1 MANVLFKRGS
11 YKQLPASGSAVNGA
25 IYMTEDE
32 GGIYLGLQD
41 GALKRMGDYVLLN
54 TQEELRAYDLTNV
67 GEYTMFYVKN
77 DNILCRYDLT
87 DKKFI
92 QINAQQTAGDL
103 IKNIDVHAAT
113 NGKVSINLLDGTGDA
128 ITASAGE
135 LNITG
140 AGAATVAGNN
150 SNGITVTAEDHKA
163 FLSTKS
169 NTIQLN
175 NTKATTGAS
184 EIAGS
189 ISFEGIGDLAPVI
202 TTDDTSSKV
211 IFNVKAPK
219 VTASV
224 ATADGSTTV
233 TTGLANSDG
242 DYIENTA
249 SSFTVKGAGDVQV
262 TSSGNDITVTS
273 NNTVAALSGANDTI
287 TLKNSVNGGAATTAG
302 EISVVGEG
310 NLAPT
315 VTVRNNKLT
324 VTVNGADSTAAFDA
338 EGNLS
343 IGQIKDG
350 DVVGAAASVKPVIKY
365 GINGGY
371 TAVFAKSDSADGEA
385 VLNVPTVDEVNNLLK
400 GLDAMTF
407 QGVKTVAEIN
417 NINTANKGDTYKVSV
432 GGQIGDA
439 EVNVGDLVINNGAD
453 GAAPSWQIVPAGDET
468 IYTYSLVNSEG
479 AVTLTDNFSDTHG
492 AITAG
497 NLITISKGAVG
508 HAVLNPSSSED
519 KSAGSI
525 SLLGDELISFTAVSN
540 LTQDVYGHVTA
551 RTLGTYTVTP
561 IQSLTSTFAVNDNV
575 ATMTVAMADVD
586 DNVIYGTQNIT
597 SGTLTMS
604 ANDNG
609 ELNMDLVW
617 GSF

>member
-67 GEYTMFYVKN
+67 GEYTMFYVKD

-87 DKKFI
+87 QKKFI
-92 QINAQQTAGDL
+92 QINAQQTASDL
-103 IKNIDVHAAT
+103 IKNINVHAAT

-135 LNITG
+135 LNISG
-140 AGAATVAGNN
+140 AGSATVAGDD
-150 SNGITVTAEDHKA
+150 SNGITITAEDHKA

-189 ISFEGIGDLAPVI
+189 ISFEGAGDLAPVI

-242 DYIENTA
+242 DYIDNTA

-262 TSSGNDITVTS
+262 TSSDNEITVTS
-273 NNTVAALSGANDTI
+273 NNTVATLSGASDKI

-310 NLAPT
+310 NLGPA
-315 VTVRNNKLT
+315 VTVNGNKLT

-338 EGNLS
+338 NGNLS
-343 IGQIKDG
+343 IGQIKNG
-350 DVVGAAASVKPVIKY
+350 DVVGTAASVKPVIKY
-365 GINGGY
+365 GTNGGS
-371 TAVFAKSDSADGEA
+371 TAVFANGEA
-385 VLNVPTVDEVNNLLK
+385 VLNIPTVDEVNNLLK

-407 QGVKTVAEIN
+407 QGVKSVAEIN
-417 NINTANKGDTYKVSV
+417 NITTANKGDTYKVSV
-432 GGQIGDA
+432 GGEIGDTQ
-439 EVNVGDLVINNGAD
+439 VNVGDLVINNGAD

-468 IYTYSLVNSEG
+468 IYTYSLVNTEG
-479 AVTLTDNFSDTHG
+479 AVTLTDNFGDAHG
-492 AITAG
+492 AVTAG
-497 NLITISKGAVG
+497 NLITISNGAVN
-508 HAVLNPSSSED
+508 HAVLNPSSSEN

-525 SLLGDELISFTAVSN
+525 SLLGDELISFTAISN
-540 LTQDVYGHVTA
+540 LTQDDYGHVTA

-561 IQSLTSTFAVNDNV
+561 IKSLTSTFAVNSNT

-586 DNVIYGTQNIT
+586 DNIIYGTQNIT
-597 SGTLTMS
+597 SNTLTMS

>member
-87 DKKFI
+87 EKKFI
-92 QINAQQTAGDL
+92 QINAQQTASDL
-103 IKNIDVHAAT
+103 IKDINVHAAT

-135 LNITG
+135 LNIAG
-140 AGAATVAGNN
+140 AGAATVVGDN

-189 ISFEGIGDLAPVI
+189 ISFEGTGDLAPVI

-233 TTGLANSDG
+233 TTGLANADG
-242 DYIENTA
+242 DYIDNTA
-249 SSFTVKGAGDVQV
+249 SSFTIKGAGDAKV
-262 TSSGNDITVTS
+262 TSSGNAITVTS
-273 NNTVAALSGANDTI
+273 DNTVAALSGASNKI
-287 TLKNSVNGGAATTAG
+287 TLKNSVNGGTATVAG

-310 NLAPT
+310 NLGPA
-315 VTVRNNKLT
+315 VTVSGNKLT

-338 EGNLS
+338 NGNLS

-365 GINGGY
+365 GMGDTKS
-371 TAVFAKSDSADGEA
+371 TAVFANGEA

-407 QGVKTVAEIN
+407 KGVSSVADIN
-417 NINTANKGDTYKVSV
+417 KIQTANKGDTYKVSV
-432 GGQIGDA
+432 AGKIGDT

-468 IYTYSLVNSEG
+468 IYTYELVNSEG
-479 AVTLTDNFSDTHG
+479 AVTLVDNFGDNAG

-497 NLITISKGAVG
+497 NLINISGGAVS
-508 HAVLNPSSSED
+508 HAVLNPTSSEN

-525 SLLGDELISFTAVSN
+525 SLLGDELVSFTAVSG

-561 IQSLTSTFAVNDNV
+561 IKSLTSSFAVANNV

-586 DNVIYGTQNIT
+586 DTIIHGTQNIT
-597 SGTLTMS
+597 SDTLTMS
-604 ANDNG
+604 ADNNG
-609 ELNMDLVW
+609 ALNMDIVW
-617 GSF
+617 GSFTD

>member
-54 TQEELRAYDLTNV
+54 TREELQAYDVTNV

-87 DKKFI
+87 EKKFI

-103 IKNIDVHAAT
+103 IKEIDIHAAT
-113 NGKVSINLLDGTGDA
+113 NGKVSINLIDAKGDA
-128 ITASAGE
+128 ITEAAGE

-140 AGAATVAGNN
+140 AGAATVAGND

-189 ISFEGIGDLAPVI
+189 ISFEGTGDLAPVI

-233 TTGLANSDG
+233 TTGLANADG
-242 DYIENTA
+242 DYIDNTA
-249 SSFTVKGAGDVQV
+249 SSFTIKGAGDAKV
-262 TSSGNDITVTS
+262 TSTGNAITVTS
-273 NNTVAALSGANDTI
+273 DNTVAALSGASNKI
-287 TLKNSVNGGAATTAG
+287 TLKNSVNGGTAAVAG

-310 NLAPT
+310 NLGPA
-315 VTVRNNKLT
+315 VTVSGNKLT

-338 EGNLS
+338 NGNLS

-350 DVVGAAASVKPVIKY
+350 DVVGTAASVKPVIKY
-365 GINGGY
+365 GMGETKS
-371 TAVFAKSDSADGEA
+371 TAVFANGEA

-407 QGVKTVAEIN
+407 KGVSSVADIN
-417 NINTANKGDTYKVSV
+417 KIQTANKGDTYKVSV
-432 GGQIGDA
+432 AGKIGDT

-453 GAAPSWQIVPAGDET
+453 GAAPAWQIVPAGDET
-468 IYTYSLVNSEG
+468 IYTYELVNSEG
-479 AVTLTDNFSDTHG
+479 AVTLIDNFGDNAG

-497 NLITISKGAVG
+497 NLINISGGAVS
-508 HAVLNPSSSED
+508 HAVLNPSSSEN

-525 SLLGDELISFTAVSN
+525 SLLGDELVSFTAVSG

-561 IQSLTSTFAVNDNV
+561 IKSLTSSFAVANNV

-586 DNVIYGTQNIT
+586 DTIIHGTQNIT
-597 SGTLTMS
+597 SDTLTMS
-604 ANDNG
+604 ANNNG
-609 ELNMDLVW
+609 ALNMDIVW
-617 GSF
+617 GSFTD

>member
-54 TQEELRAYDLTNV
+54 TREELQAYDVTNV
-67 GEYTMFYVKN
+67 GEYTMFYVKK

-87 DKKFI
+87 EKKFI

-103 IKNIDVHAAT
+103 IKEINIYAAT
-113 NGKVSINLLDGTGDA
+113 NGKVSINLLDAKGDE
-128 ITASAGE
+128 ITEAAGE

-140 AGAATVAGNN
+140 AGAATVAGND

-189 ISFEGIGDLAPVI
+189 ISFEGTGDLAPVI

-233 TTGLANSDG
+233 TTGLANADG
-242 DYIENTA
+242 DYIDNTA
-249 SSFTVKGAGDVQV
+249 SSFTIKGAGDAKV
-262 TSSGNDITVTS
+262 TSTGNAITVTS
-273 NNTVAALSGANDTI
+273 DNTVAALSGASNKI
-287 TLKNSVNGGAATTAG
+287 TLKNSVNGGTAAVAG

-310 NLAPT
+310 NLGPA
-315 VTVRNNKLT
+315 VTVSGNKLT

-338 EGNLS
+338 NGNLS

-350 DVVGAAASVKPVIKY
+350 DVVGTAASVKPVIKY
-365 GINGGY
+365 GMGETKS
-371 TAVFAKSDSADGEA
+371 TAVFANGEA

-407 QGVKTVAEIN
+407 KGVSSVADIN
-417 NINTANKGDTYKVSV
+417 KIQTANKGDTYKVSV
-432 GGQIGDA
+432 AGKIGDT
-439 EVNVGDLVINNGAD
+439 EVNVGDIVINNGAD
-453 GAAPSWQIVPAGDET
+453 GATPAWQIVPAGDET
-468 IYTYSLVNSEG
+468 IYTYELVNSEG
-479 AVTLTDNFSDTHG
+479 AVTLIDNFGDNAG

-497 NLITISKGAVG
+497 NLINISGGAVS
-508 HAVLNPSSSED
+508 HAVLNPSSSEN

-525 SLLGDELISFTAVSN
+525 SLLGDELVSFTAVSG

-561 IQSLTSTFAVNDNV
+561 IKSLTSSFAVANNV

-586 DNVIYGTQNIT
+586 DTIIHGTQNIT
-597 SGTLTMS
+597 SDTLTMS
-604 ANDNG
+604 ANNNG
-609 ELNMDLVW
+609 ALNMDIVW
-617 GSF
+617 GSFTD

>member
-87 DKKFI
+87 EKKFI
-92 QINAQQTAGDL
+92 QINAQQTASDL
-103 IKNIDVHAAT
+103 IKNINVHAAA

-135 LNITG
+135 LNIAG
-140 AGAATVAGNN
+140 AGAATVAGDNN
-150 SNGITVTAEDHKA
+150 NGITVTAEDHKA

-189 ISFEGIGDLAPVI
+189 ISFEGTGDLAPVI
-202 TTDDTSSKV
+202 TTDDASSKV

-233 TTGLANSDG
+233 TTGLANADG
-242 DYIENTA
+242 DYIDNTA
-249 SSFTVKGAGDVQV
+249 SSFTIKGAGDAKV
-262 TSSGNDITVTS
+262 TSAGNAITVTS
-273 NNTVAALSGANDTI
+273 DNTVAALSGASNKI
-287 TLKNSVNGGAATTAG
+287 TLKNSVNGGTAAVAG
-302 EISVVGEG
+302 EISVAGEG
-310 NLAPT
+310 NLGPA
-315 VTVRNNKLT
+315 VTVSGNKLT

-338 EGNLS
+338 NGNLS

-350 DVVGAAASVKPVIKY
+350 DVVGTAASVKPVIKY
-365 GINGGY
+365 GMGETKS
-371 TAVFAKSDSADGEA
+371 TAVFANGEA

-407 QGVKTVAEIN
+407 KGVSSVADIN
-417 NINTANKGDTYKVSV
+417 GIQTANKGDTYKVSV
-432 GGQIGDA
+432 AGKIGDT

-468 IYTYSLVNSEG
+468 IYTYELVNSEG
-479 AVTLTDNFSDTHG
+479 AVTLVDNFGDNAG

-497 NLITISKGAVG
+497 NLINISGGAVS
-508 HAVLNPSSSED
+508 HAVLNPTSSEN

-525 SLLGDELISFTAVSN
+525 SLLGDELISFTAVSG

-561 IQSLTSTFAVNDNV
+561 IKSLTSSFAVANNV

-586 DNVIYGTQNIT
+586 DTIIHGTQNIT
-597 SGTLTMS
+597 SDTLTMS
-604 ANDNG
+604 ANNNG
-609 ELNMDLVW
+609 ALNMDIVW
-617 GSF
+617 GSFTD

>member
-87 DKKFI
+87 EKKFI
-92 QINAQQTAGDL
+92 QINAQQTASDL
-103 IKNIDVHAAT
+103 IKDINVHAAA

-140 AGAATVAGNN
+140 AGAATVAGDNN
-150 SNGITVTAEDHKA
+150 NGITVTAEDHKA

-189 ISFEGIGDLAPVI
+189 ISFEGTGDLAPVI
-202 TTDDTSSKV
+202 TTDDASSKV

-233 TTGLANSDG
+233 TTGLANADG
-242 DYIENTA
+242 DYIDNTA
-249 SSFTVKGAGDVQV
+249 SSFTIKGAGDAKV
-262 TSSGNDITVTS
+262 TSVGNAITVTS
-273 NNTVAALSGANDTI
+273 DNTVAALSGASNKI
-287 TLKNSVNGGAATTAG
+287 TLKNSVNGGTAAVAG
-302 EISVVGEG
+302 EISVAGEG
-310 NLAPT
+310 NLGPA
-315 VTVRNNKLT
+315 VTVSGNKLT

-338 EGNLS
+338 NGNLS

-350 DVVGAAASVKPVIKY
+350 DVVGAAASVKPVIKF
-365 GINGGY
+365 GMGETKS
-371 TAVFAKSDSADGEA
+371 TAVFANGEA

-407 QGVKTVAEIN
+407 KGVSSVADIN
-417 NINTANKGDTYKVSV
+417 KIQTANKGDTYKVSV
-432 GGQIGDA
+432 AGKIGDT

-468 IYTYSLVNSEG
+468 IYTYELVNSEG
-479 AVTLTDNFSDTHG
+479 AVTLVDNFGDNAG

-497 NLITISKGAVG
+497 NLINISGGAVS
-508 HAVLNPSSSED
+508 HAVLNPSSSEN

-525 SLLGDELISFTAVSN
+525 SLLGDELISFTAVSG

-561 IQSLTSTFAVNDNV
+561 IKSLTSSFAVANNV

-586 DNVIYGTQNIT
+586 DTIIHGTQNIT
-597 SGTLTMS
+597 SDTLTMS
-604 ANDNG
+604 ADNNG
-609 ELNMDLVW
+609 ALNMDIVW
-617 GSF
+617 GSFTD

>member
-54 TQEELRAYDLTNV
+54 TREELQAYDVTNV

-77 DNILCRYDLT
+77 ENILCRYDLT
-87 DKKFI
+87 EKKFI

-103 IKNIDVHAAT
+103 IKEINIHAAT
-113 NGKVSINLLDGTGDA
+113 NGKVSINLLDAKGDE
-128 ITASAGE
+128 ITEAAGE

-140 AGAATVAGNN
+140 AGAATVAGND

-189 ISFEGIGDLAPVI
+189 ISFEGTGDLAPVI
-202 TTDDTSSKV
+202 TTDDASSKV

-233 TTGLANSDG
+233 TTGLANADG
-242 DYIENTA
+242 DYIDNTA
-249 SSFTVKGAGDVQV
+249 SSFTIKGAGDAKV
-262 TSSGNDITVTS
+262 TSTGNAITVTS
-273 NNTVAALSGANDTI
+273 DNTVAALSGASNKI
-287 TLKNSVNGGAATTAG
+287 TLKNSVNGGTAAVAG

-310 NLAPT
+310 NLGPA
-315 VTVRNNKLT
+315 VTVSGNKLT

-338 EGNLS
+338 NGNLS

-350 DVVGAAASVKPVIKY
+350 DVVGTAASVKPVIKY
-365 GINGGY
+365 GMGETKS
-371 TAVFAKSDSADGEA
+371 TAVFANGEA
-385 VLNVPTVDEVNNLLK
+385 VLNVPTVDEVNNLLR

-407 QGVKTVAEIN
+407 KGVLSVADIN
-417 NINTANKGDTYKVSV
+417 KIQTANKGDTYKVSV
-432 GGQIGDA
+432 AGKIGDT
-439 EVNVGDLVINNGAD
+439 EVNVGDIVINNGAD
-453 GAAPSWQIVPAGDET
+453 GATPAWQIVPAGDET
-468 IYTYSLVNSEG
+468 IYTYELVNSEG
-479 AVTLTDNFSDTHG
+479 AVTLIDNFGDNAG

-497 NLITISKGAVG
+497 DLINISGGAVS
-508 HAVLNPSSSED
+508 HAVLNPSSSEN

-525 SLLGDELISFTAVSN
+525 SLLGDELVSFTAVSG

-561 IQSLTSTFAVNDNV
+561 IKSLTSSFAVANNV

-586 DNVIYGTQNIT
+586 DTIIHGTQNIT
-597 SGTLTMS
+597 SDTLTMS
-604 ANDNG
+604 ANNNG
-609 ELNMDLVW
+609 ALNMDIVW
-617 GSF
+617 GSFTD

>member
-54 TQEELRAYDLTNV
+54 TREELQAYDVTNV
-67 GEYTMFYVKN
+67 GEYTMFYVKK

-87 DKKFI
+87 EKKFI

-103 IKNIDVHAAT
+103 IKEINIHAAT
-113 NGKVSINLLDGTGDA
+113 NGKVSINLLDAKGDE
-128 ITASAGE
+128 ITEAAGE

-140 AGAATVAGNN
+140 AGAATVAGND

-189 ISFEGIGDLAPVI
+189 ISFEGTGDLAPVI

-233 TTGLANSDG
+233 TTGLANADG
-242 DYIENTA
+242 DYIDNTA
-249 SSFTVKGAGDVQV
+249 SSFTIKGAGDAKV
-262 TSSGNDITVTS
+262 TSTGNAITVTS
-273 NNTVAALSGANDTI
+273 DNTVAALSGASNKI
-287 TLKNSVNGGAATTAG
+287 TLKNSVNGGTAAVAG

-310 NLAPT
+310 NLGPA
-315 VTVRNNKLT
+315 VTVSGNKLT

-338 EGNLS
+338 NGNLS

-365 GINGGY
+365 GMGETKS
-371 TAVFAKSDSADGEA
+371 TAVFANGEA

-407 QGVKTVAEIN
+407 KGVLSVADIN
-417 NINTANKGDTYKVSV
+417 KIQTADKGDTYKVSV
-432 GGQIGDA
+432 AGKIGDT
-439 EVNVGDLVINNGAD
+439 EVNVGDIVINNGAD
-453 GAAPSWQIVPAGDET
+453 GATPAWQIVPAGDET
-468 IYTYSLVNSEG
+468 IYTYELVNSEG
-479 AVTLTDNFSDTHG
+479 AVTLIDNFGDNAG

-497 NLITISKGAVG
+497 NLINISGGAVS
-508 HAVLNPSSSED
+508 HAVLNPSSSEN

-525 SLLGDELISFTAVSN
+525 SLLGDELVSFTAVSG

-561 IQSLTSTFAVNDNV
+561 IKSLTSSFAVANNV

-586 DNVIYGTQNIT
+586 DTIIHGTQNIT
-597 SGTLTMS
+597 SDTLTMS
-604 ANDNG
+604 ANNNG
-609 ELNMDLVW
+609 ALNMDIVW
-617 GSF
+617 GSFTD

>member
-87 DKKFI
+87 EKKFI
-92 QINAQQTAGDL
+92 QINAQQTASDL
-103 IKNIDVHAAT
+103 IKDINVHAAA

-135 LNITG
+135 LNIAG
-140 AGAATVAGNN
+140 AGAATVAGDNN
-150 SNGITVTAEDHKA
+150 NGITVTAEDHKA

-189 ISFEGIGDLAPVI
+189 ISFEGTGDLAPVI

-233 TTGLANSDG
+233 TTGLANADG
-242 DYIENTA
+242 DYIDNTA
-249 SSFTVKGAGDVQV
+249 SSFTIKGAGDAKV
-262 TSSGNDITVTS
+262 TSAGNAITVTS
-273 NNTVAALSGANDTI
+273 DNTVAALSGASNKI
-287 TLKNSVNGGAATTAG
+287 TLKNSVNGGTATVAG
-302 EISVVGEG
+302 EISVAGEG
-310 NLAPT
+310 NLGPA
-315 VTVRNNKLT
+315 VTVNGNKLT

-338 EGNLS
+338 NGNLS

-350 DVVGAAASVKPVIKY
+350 DVVGTAASVKPVIKY
-365 GINGGY
+365 GMGETKS
-371 TAVFAKSDSADGEA
+371 TAVFANGEA

-407 QGVKTVAEIN
+407 KGVSSVADIN
-417 NINTANKGDTYKVSV
+417 KIQTANKGDTYKVSV
-432 GGQIGDA
+432 AGKIGDT

-468 IYTYSLVNSEG
+468 IYTYELVNSEG
-479 AVTLTDNFSDTHG
+479 AVTLVDNFGDNAG

-497 NLITISKGAVG
+497 NLINISGGAVS
-508 HAVLNPSSSED
+508 HAVLNPTSSEN

-525 SLLGDELISFTAVSN
+525 SLLGDELISFTAVSG

-561 IQSLTSTFAVNDNV
+561 IKSLTSSFAVANNV

-586 DNVIYGTQNIT
+586 DTIIHGTQNIT
-597 SGTLTMS
+597 SDTLTMS
-604 ANDNG
+604 ANNNG
-609 ELNMDLVW
+609 ALNMDIVW
-617 GSF
+617 GSFTD

>member
-54 TQEELRAYDLTNV
+54 TREELQAYDVTNV
-67 GEYTMFYVKN
+67 GEYTMFYVKK

-87 DKKFI
+87 EKKFI

-103 IKNIDVHAAT
+103 IKEINIHAAT
-113 NGKVSINLLDGTGDA
+113 NGKVSINLLDAKGDE
-128 ITASAGE
+128 ITEAAGE

-140 AGAATVAGNN
+140 AGAATVAGND

-189 ISFEGIGDLAPVI
+189 ISFEGAGDLAPVI

-233 TTGLANSDG
+233 TTGLANADG
-242 DYIENTA
+242 DYIDNTA
-249 SSFTVKGAGDVQV
+249 SSFTIKGAGDAKV
-262 TSSGNDITVTS
+262 TSTGNAITVTS
-273 NNTVAALSGANDTI
+273 DNTVAALSGASNKI
-287 TLKNSVNGGAATTAG
+287 TLKNSVNGGTAAVAG

-310 NLAPT
+310 NLGPA
-315 VTVRNNKLT
+315 VTVSGNKLT

-338 EGNLS
+338 NGNLS

-350 DVVGAAASVKPVIKY
+350 DVVGTAASVKPVIKY
-365 GINGGY
+365 GMGDTKS
-371 TAVFAKSDSADGEA
+371 TAVFANGEA

-407 QGVKTVAEIN
+407 KGVSSVADIN
-417 NINTANKGDTYKVSV
+417 GIQTANKGDTYKVSV
-432 GGQIGDA
+432 AGKIGDT

-453 GAAPSWQIVPAGDET
+453 GAAPAWQIVPAGDET
-468 IYTYSLVNSEG
+468 IYTYELVNSEG
-479 AVTLTDNFSDTHG
+479 AVTLVDNFGDNAG

-497 NLITISKGAVG
+497 NLINISGGAVS
-508 HAVLNPSSSED
+508 HAVLNPTSSEN

-525 SLLGDELISFTAVSN
+525 SLLGDELISFTAVSG

-561 IQSLTSTFAVNDNV
+561 IKSLTSSFAVANNV

-586 DNVIYGTQNIT
+586 DTIIHGTQNIT
-597 SGTLTMS
+597 SDTLTMS
-604 ANDNG
+604 ANNNG
-609 ELNMDLVW
+609 ALNMDIVW
-617 GSF
+617 GSFTD

>member
-54 TQEELRAYDLTNV
+54 TREELQAYDVTNV
-67 GEYTMFYVKN
+67 GEYTMFYVKK

-87 DKKFI
+87 EKKFI

-103 IKNIDVHAAT
+103 IKEINIHAAT
-113 NGKVSINLLDGTGDA
+113 NGKVSINLLDAKGDE
-128 ITASAGE
+128 ITEAAGE

-140 AGAATVAGNN
+140 AGAATVAGND

-189 ISFEGIGDLAPVI
+189 ISFEGTGDLAPVI
-202 TTDDTSSKV
+202 TTDDASSKV

-233 TTGLANSDG
+233 TTGLANADG
-242 DYIENTA
+242 DYIDNTA
-249 SSFTVKGAGDVQV
+249 SSFTIKGAGDAKV
-262 TSSGNDITVTS
+262 TSTGNAITVTS
-273 NNTVAALSGANDTI
+273 DNTVAALSGASNKI
-287 TLKNSVNGGAATTAG
+287 TLKNSVNGGTAAVAG

-310 NLAPT
+310 NLGPA
-315 VTVRNNKLT
+315 VTVNGNKLT

-338 EGNLS
+338 NGNLS

-350 DVVGAAASVKPVIKY
+350 DVVGTAASVKPVIKY
-365 GINGGY
+365 GMGETKS
-371 TAVFAKSDSADGEA
+371 TAVFANGEA

-407 QGVKTVAEIN
+407 KGVLSVADIN
-417 NINTANKGDTYKVSV
+417 KIQTANKGDTYKVSV
-432 GGQIGDA
+432 AGKIGDT
-439 EVNVGDLVINNGAD
+439 EVNVGDIVINNGAD
-453 GAAPSWQIVPAGDET
+453 GATPAWQIVPAGDET
-468 IYTYSLVNSEG
+468 IYTYELVNSEG
-479 AVTLTDNFSDTHG
+479 AVTLIDNFGDNAG

-497 NLITISKGAVG
+497 NLINISGGAVS
-508 HAVLNPSSSED
+508 HAVLNPSSSEN

-525 SLLGDELISFTAVSN
+525 SLLGDELVSFTAVSG

-561 IQSLTSTFAVNDNV
+561 IKSLTSSFAVANNV

-586 DNVIYGTQNIT
+586 DTIIHGTQNIT
-597 SGTLTMS
+597 SDTLTMS
-604 ANDNG
+604 ANNNG
-609 ELNMDLVW
+609 ALNMDIVW
-617 GSF
+617 GSFTD

>member
-54 TQEELRAYDLTNV
+54 TQEELRAYELTNV

-87 DKKFI
+87 EKKFI

-103 IKNIDVHAAT
+103 IKNIDIHAAT

-128 ITASAGE
+128 ITEDAGE
-135 LNITG
+135 LNISG
-140 AGAATVAGNN
+140 AGAATVAGND
-150 SNGITVTAEDHKA
+150 SNGITITAEDHKA

-189 ISFEGIGDLAPVI
+189 ISFEGTGDLAPLI
-202 TTDDTSSKV
+202 TTDDASSKV

-233 TTGLANSDG
+233 TTGLANSDS
-242 DYIENTA
+242 DYIDNTA

-273 NNTVAALSGANDTI
+273 NNTVAALSGASNKI
-287 TLKNSVNGGAATTAG
+287 TLKNSVNGGTATTAG

-310 NLAPT
+310 NLGPA
-315 VTVRNNKLT
+315 VTVSGNTLT

-338 EGNLS
+338 DGNLS

-350 DVVGAAASVKPVIKY
+350 DVVGTAASVKPVIKY
-365 GINGGY
+365 GTNGGS
-371 TAVFAKSDSADGEA
+371 TAVFANGEA

-407 QGVKTVAEIN
+407 QGVKSVAEIN
-417 NINTANKGDTYKVSV
+417 NITTANKGDTYKVNV
-432 GGQIGDA
+432 GGQIGDTQ
-439 EVNVGDLVINNGAD
+439 VNVGDLVINNGAD

-479 AVTLTDNFSDTHG
+479 AVTLTDNFGDTHG
-492 AITAG
+492 AVTAG
-497 NLITISKGAVG
+497 NLITISGGAVN
-508 HAVLNPSSSED
+508 HAVLNPSSTEN

-561 IQSLTSTFAVNDNV
+561 IKSLTSTFAVNSNT

-586 DNVIYGTQNIT
+586 DNIIYGTQNIT
-597 SGTLTMS
+597 SNTLTMS